1 MRFQA
6 EFGDFWRIYVEDILQ
21 AAPANDPRLPLMLTS
36 FTMDPDWSSAQQAV
50 DSVLGDLEPQR
61 RDLQDAF
68 KRMMVFFPSTHAP
81 KVIAFNS
88 GFNYGIYPVDSILG
102 VGVEWFIGTEHPV
115 IGYLSPDAFP
125 QYVKDRMLPEMLVP
139 AAVKGWLLVS
149 FTRDIRGADLLTN
162 LVETGKVMA
171 LLAAL
176 LPDTDPAQVFA
187 FNKAQLARCEA
198 NEYMMWQEIVGEEL
212 LNSKKEDVIRRS
224 MNDGPFTSGFPRES
238 PGHVGEWIGY
248 RMVKSYMV
256 ANPDMDF
263 EALFAMDDTRAVL
276 KHYKPR

>member
-1 MRFQA
+1 
-6 EFGDFWRIYVEDILQ
+6 
-21 AAPANDPRLPLMLTS
+21 
-36 FTMDPDWSSAQQAV
+36 
-50 DSVLGDLEPQR
+50 
-61 RDLQDAF
+61 
-68 KRMMVFFPSTHAP
+68 
-81 KVIAFNS
+81 
-88 GFNYGIYPVDSILG
+88 
-102 VGVEWFIGTEHPV
+102 
-115 IGYLSPDAFP
+115 
-125 QYVKDRMLPEMLVP
+125 
-139 AAVKGWLLVS
+139 
-149 FTRDIRGADLLTN
+149 
-162 LVETGKVMA
+162 MA

-187 FNKAQLARCEA
+187 FNKAQLAWCEA
-198 NEYMMWQEIVGEEL
+198 NEYMMWKEIVGEEML
-212 LNSKKEDVIRRS
+212 YSKKEDVIGRI